1 MSFNDF
7 AHKYKLENTATSK
20 TKNYQFFSSL
30 GLSDVGMHFRDGP
43 FSGDIAIVN
52 LHSSK
57 GTHWVAYMNEN
68 FFDRYGCVSPK
79 KISRFVMKRR
89 DIVFIL
95 NKKIKV

>member
-1 MSFNDF
+1 M
-7 AHKYKLENTATSK
+7 KI
-20 TKNYQFFSSL
+20 YQVFSSL
-30 GLSDVGMHFRDGP
+30 GLSDVGIHFRDGL

-68 FFDRYGCVSPK
+68 FFDSYGCVSLK
-79 KISRFVMKRR
+79 KISRFVIKRR

-95 NKKIKV
+95 NKKVKA